1 MKKKNNE
8 KRSEQSKRNR
18 RKRGGITFF
27 FKNFVVFFVCLE
39 VFPYFSLPFYCS
51 VDFLNFY
58 FFFIFRPFVFLSFF
72 SLSANYGRPRGVT
85 NGRHFLDIFFLS
97 FYPVLSSFF
106 FVFIESFRNVL
117 FYRVLER
124 PMGCCRVRGGS
135 PQGVFPGTNERN
147 PVKTQ

>member
-85 NGRHFLDIFFLS
+85 NGRHFLDIFFKFLPS
-97 FYPVLSSFF
+97 FVFF
-106 FVFIESFRNVL
+106 FSFSSNHFGMFFFTEFWNDRWVVAESGAARRRACF
-117 FYRVLER
+117 LE
-124 PMGCCRVRGGS
+124 
-135 PQGVFPGTNERN
+135 QTNETR
-147 PVKTQ
+147 